1 MRMPIKNC
9 AMKMTKMLSALLLV
23 GFLIWPVLFGG
34 VGANAGSGAS
44 LQVRPE
50 SYDFGE
56 VKRLGGQVQTT
67 FVIHYQGDAPLKI
80 RRIWTS

>member
-1 MRMPIKNC
+1 MQMPVKTV
-9 AMKMTKMLSALLLV
+9 AMKGMLGCLV
-23 GFLIWPVLFGG
+23 LIGVFTWPVLFGG
-34 VGANAGSGAS
+34 VGASAGPGAS
-44 LQVRPE
+44 LQISPE

-67 FVIHYQGDAPLKI
+67 FVIRYQGGTPLKI